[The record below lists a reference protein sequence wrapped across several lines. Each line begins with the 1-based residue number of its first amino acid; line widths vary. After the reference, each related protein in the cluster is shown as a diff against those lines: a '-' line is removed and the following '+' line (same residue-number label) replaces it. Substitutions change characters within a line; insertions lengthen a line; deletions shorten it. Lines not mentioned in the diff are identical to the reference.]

1 MLFRLTYTNDAN
13 QKFNGSVL
21 LLVALVLGIA
31 ISPMAKAVVPAPD
44 GGYPGR
50 NTAEGQSALLNL
62 TTGTY
67 NTAVG
72 YASLLSNTANSLNT
86 AIGAAALFLNTS
98 DGNTATGTG
107 ALLLNTTGA
116 ANTANGAFALA
127 NCTGHHNIAVGADA
141 GSILTTG
148 NNNIYIGDSG
158 ATTDTNTIAIGN
170 FPPAGFAD
178 YTACFIGN
186 ASTLTFM
193 QGGAAIGRTV
203 SMPGLTANESLT
215 NEVRIDDS
223 GRLWIG
229 SASSARF
236 KKDIHPMGNSS
247 EAIYSLKPVTFRYK
261 ADTTNTLLFG
271 LVAEDVMKVSRAL
284 TTLDKEGKPITVH
297 YDQVNAML
305 LNEFLKEHRK
315 VQEQE
320 ATITQLKK
328 DFGATTAQLTARLDE
343 QAAQIQKVSAQLE
356 ASKFAPQ
363 VVNNP

>member
-1 MLFRLTYTNDAN
+1 MLFRLTYADDAN
-13 QKFNGSVL
+13 RKFHNSAL
-21 LLVALVLGIA
+21 LFVALVLGIA
-31 ISPMAKAVVPAPD
+31 ISPIAKAVVPAPD

-72 YASLLSNTANSLNT
+72 FASLLSNTTNGFNT
-86 AIGAAALFLNTS
+86 AIGAAALFLNAS
-98 DGNTATGTG
+98 DGNTATGAG

-127 NCTGHHNIAVGADA
+127 NCTGHHNTAVGAEA

-158 ATTDTNTIAIGN
+158 STTDTNIIAIGN
-170 FPPAGFAD
+170 LPPAGFAD
-178 YTACFIGN
+178 YIACFIGN

-193 QGGAAIGRTV
+193 QGGAAIGGTV
-203 SMPGLTANESLT
+203 SMPGLTANMGVT

-229 SASSARF
+229 SASSSRF
-236 KKDIHPMGNSS
+236 KKDIHPMGNTSQ
-247 EAIYSLKPVTFRYK
+247 AIYSLKPVTFRYK

-271 LVAEDVMKVSRAL
+271 LVAEDVMKVSPAL

-297 YDQVNAML
+297 YDQINAML

-315 VQEQE
+315 NEEQE
-320 ATITQLKK
+320 KTIVELKSGMTALAATVK
-328 DFGATTAQLTARLDE
+328 D
-343 QAAQIQKVSAQLE
+343 QAAKIQKVSAQLE
-356 ASKFAPQ
+356 ASKPAPQ
-363 VVNNP
+363 MVNNP